1 MPLTFPKAEKL
12 CGKREI
18 AALVTHGRRGGS
30 GCLRYCYLVAP
41 LAPISPVVPDS
52 LVSPDPSTSPDSLE
66 SPDPLTSPD
75 SLVPPDPL
83 TSPAAEPLSDQ
94 VRILISVPKKL
105 FKRAVKRNLLK
116 RRIREAFRLQKELL
130 LTPDPSGQAKDLSTP
145 GTDTPATAHTARR
158 YDILFTYSAPD
169 VRSYEEIRAAVAAIL
184 TDIRTLS
191 L

>member
-30 GCLRYCYLVAP
+30 GCLRCCCLVAP

-52 LVSPDPSTSPDSLE
+52 LVS
-66 SPDPLTSPD
+66 
-75 SLVPPDPL
+75 PDPL

-130 LTPDPSGQAKDLSTP
+130 LTPDPSGQANDLSTP

-184 TDIRTLS
+184 TDIRTHS

>member
-52 LVSPDPSTSPDSLE
+52 LVSPDP
-66 SPDPLTSPD
+66 LTSPD
-75 SLVPPDPL
+75 SLVSPDPL

-169 VRSYEEIRAAVAAIL
+169 VRSYEEIRAAVASIL

>member
-52 LVSPDPSTSPDSLE
+52 LVS
-66 SPDPLTSPD
+66 
-75 SLVPPDPL
+75 PDPL

-145 GTDTPATAHTARR
+145 GTNTPATAHTARR

>member
-1 MPLTFPKAEKL
+1 M
-12 CGKREI
+12 
-18 AALVTHGRRGGS
+18 
-30 GCLRYCYLVAP
+30 
-41 LAPISPVVPDS
+41 
-52 LVSPDPSTSPDSLE
+52 
-66 SPDPLTSPD
+66 
-75 SLVPPDPL
+75 

-184 TDIRTLS
+184 TDIRTHS

>member
-52 LVSPDPSTSPDSLE
+52 LVSPDPS
-66 SPDPLTSPD
+66 
-75 SLVPPDPL
+75 

-184 TDIRTLS
+184 TDIRTHS

>member
-52 LVSPDPSTSPDSLE
+52 LVSPDPLTSPDSLE
-66 SPDPLTSPD
+66 SPGPM
-75 SLVPPDPL
+75 

-116 RRIREAFRLQKELL
+116 RRIRESYRLQKELL
-130 LTPDPSGQAKDLSTP
+130 PTGM
-145 GTDTPATAHTARR
+145 
-158 YDILFTYSAPD
+158 DIAFIYVSREVLPF
-169 VRSYEEIRAAVAAIL
+169 EEIYSSMTAALTAAAQQV
-184 TDIRTLS
+184 TA
-191 L
+191 

>member
-1 MPLTFPKAEKL
+1 MPMTFPKAEKL

-52 LVSPDPSTSPDSLE
+52 LVSPDP
-66 SPDPLTSPD
+66 LTSP
-75 SLVPPDPL
+75 
-83 TSPAAEPLSDQ
+83 AEPLSDQ

-184 TDIRTLS
+184 TDIRTHS

>member
-30 GCLRYCYLVAP
+30 GCLRCCYLVAP

-52 LVSPDPSTSPDSLE
+52 LVSPDPSTSPA
-66 SPDPLTSPD
+66 T
-75 SLVPPDPL
+75 
-83 TSPAAEPLSDQ
+83 EPLSDQ

-116 RRIREAFRLQKELL
+116 RRIREAFRLQKELF
-130 LTPDPSGQAKDLSTP
+130 LTPDPSGQANDLSTP

-191 L
+191 H

>member
-52 LVSPDPSTSPDSLE
+52 LVSPGPM
-66 SPDPLTSPD
+66 
-75 SLVPPDPL
+75 

-191 L
+191 H

>member
-18 AALVTHGRRGGS
+18 AALVTHGRRGAN

-52 LVSPDPSTSPDSLE
+52 LVSPDP
-66 SPDPLTSPD
+66 LTSP
-75 SLVPPDPL
+75 
-83 TSPAAEPLSDQ
+83 AEPLSDQ

-158 YDILFTYSAPD
+158 FDILFTYSAPD

>member
-30 GCLRYCYLVAP
+30 GCLRYCYVVAP

-52 LVSPDPSTSPDSLE
+52 LVSPDP
-66 SPDPLTSPD
+66 
-75 SLVPPDPL
+75 L

-94 VRILISVPKKL
+94 VRILVSVPKKL

-158 YDILFTYSAPD
+158 FDILFTYSAPD
-169 VRSYEEIRAAVAAIL
+169 VRSYEEIRAAVATIL
-184 TDIRTLS
+184 TDIRTHS

>member
-1 MPLTFPKAEKL
+1 MSAPQGHTLPKEERL
-12 CGKREI
+12 CGKTNV
-18 AALVTHGRRGGS
+18 AALLSDGKWGATAH
-30 GCLRYCYLVAP
+30 LRYCWAAGRECGLNRIMVA
-41 LAPISPVVPDS
+41 
-52 LVSPDPSTSPDSLE
+52 
-66 SPDPLTSPD
+66 
-75 SLVPPDPL
+75 
-83 TSPAAEPLSDQ
+83 
-94 VRILISVPKKL
+94 VPKRT

-191 L
+191 H

>member
-52 LVSPDPSTSPDSLE
+52 LVSTGPM
-66 SPDPLTSPD
+66 
-75 SLVPPDPL
+75 

-116 RRIREAFRLQKELL
+116 RRIRESYRLQKELL
-130 LTPDPSGQAKDLSTP
+130 PAGIDIMFVYLPREVLPSADIYAAMTAVLT
-145 GTDTPATAHTARR
+145 
-158 YDILFTYSAPD
+158 
-169 VRSYEEIRAAVAAIL
+169 AVAAKN
-184 TDIRTLS
+184 D
-191 L
+191 

>member
-52 LVSPDPSTSPDSLE
+52 LVSPDPSTSP
-66 SPDPLTSPD
+66 
-75 SLVPPDPL
+75 
-83 TSPAAEPLSDQ
+83 AAEPLSDQ

-130 LTPDPSGQAKDLSTP
+130 LTPDPSGQANDLSTP

-191 L
+191 H

>member
-52 LVSPDPSTSPDSLE
+52 LVSPDP
-66 SPDPLTSPD
+66 LTSP
-75 SLVPPDPL
+75 
-83 TSPAAEPLSDQ
+83 AEPLSDQ

>member
-52 LVSPDPSTSPDSLE
+52 LVSPDP
-66 SPDPLTSPD
+66 LTSP
-75 SLVPPDPL
+75 
-83 TSPAAEPLSDQ
+83 AEPLSDQ

-158 YDILFTYSAPD
+158 FDILFTYSAPD

>member
-52 LVSPDPSTSPDSLE
+52 LVSPDP
-66 SPDPLTSPD
+66 LTSP
-75 SLVPPDPL
+75 
-83 TSPAAEPLSDQ
+83 AEPLSDQ

-184 TDIRTLS
+184 TDIRTHS

>member
-30 GCLRYCYLVAP
+30 GCLRYCYLP
-41 LAPISPVVPDS
+41 N
-52 LVSPDPSTSPDSLE
+52 TLE
-66 SPDPLTSPD
+66 YN
-75 SLVPPDPL
+75 
-83 TSPAAEPLSDQ
+83 
-94 VRILISVPKKL
+94 RILISVPKKL

-169 VRSYEEIRAAVAAIL
+169 VRSYEEIRAAVASIL
-184 TDIRTLS
+184 TDIRTHS

>member
-52 LVSPDPSTSPDSLE
+52 LVSPDP
-66 SPDPLTSPD
+66 LTSP
-75 SLVPPDPL
+75 
-83 TSPAAEPLSDQ
+83 AEPLSDQ

-169 VRSYEEIRAAVAAIL
+169 VRSYEEIRAAVASIL
-184 TDIRTLS
+184 TDIRTHS

>member
-1 MPLTFPKAEKL
+1 MPMTFPKAEKL

-30 GCLRYCYLVAP
+30 GCLRYCCLVAP

-52 LVSPDPSTSPDSLE
+52 LVSPDP
-66 SPDPLTSPD
+66 LTSP
-75 SLVPPDPL
+75 
-83 TSPAAEPLSDQ
+83 AEPLSDQ

-105 FKRAVKRNLLK
+105 FKRAVKRNLMK

-130 LTPDPSGQAKDLSTP
+130 LTPDPSGQANDLSTP

-191 L
+191 H